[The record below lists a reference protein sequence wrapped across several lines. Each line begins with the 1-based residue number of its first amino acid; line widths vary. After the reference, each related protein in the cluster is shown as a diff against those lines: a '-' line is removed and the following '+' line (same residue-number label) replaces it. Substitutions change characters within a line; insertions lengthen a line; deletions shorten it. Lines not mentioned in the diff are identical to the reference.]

1 MTISELSDED
11 VLNFLMTSEFTDD
24 YSPAELKYLLV
35 KWRYFYRLSQG
46 RSEQIKIKGEGDIQQ
61 LEYDKELLNT
71 TIGQLSMRIIEKDDL
86 INSLKDRDLT
96 WSERWSGKII
106 LTKDENKRL

>member
-46 RSEQIKIKGEGDIQQ
+46 RNEQIKVKGEGDIQQ
-61 LEYDKELLNT
+61 LENEKNILNN
-71 TIGQLSMRIIEKDDL
+71 TISQLSSRVLEKDSL
-86 INSLKDRDLT
+86 INSLRNRDLT
-96 WSERWSGKII
+96 WKERFSGKII
-106 LTKDENKRL
+106 LTNDENKSL

>member
-1 MTISELSDED
+1 MTISELNDED

-46 RSEQIKIKGEGDIQQ
+46 RNEQIKTKAEGDIQL
-61 LEYDKELLNT
+61 LENEKELLNNK
-71 TIGQLSMRIIEKDDL
+71 ISNLSFRIVEKDDL
-86 INSLKDRDLT
+86 ITSLKNRDLT
-96 WSERWSGKII
+96 WGERWSGKII
-106 LTKDENKRL
+106 LTQDENKRL

>member
-46 RSEQIKIKGEGDIQQ
+46 RNEQIKLKSEGDIQE
-61 LEYDKELLNT
+61 LENQKTILDNT
-71 TIGQLSMRIIEKDDL
+71 ISQLSIRVLEKDNL
-86 INSLKDRDLT
+86 INSLKNRDLT
-96 WSERWSGKII
+96 WKERWSGKII
-106 LTKDENKRL
+106 LTEDENKRL

>member
-46 RSEQIKIKGEGDIQQ
+46 RNEQIKVKGEGDIQQ
-61 LEYDKELLNT
+61 LENEKVVLNN
-71 TIGQLSMRIIEKDDL
+71 TISQLSLRVLEKDNL
-86 INSLKDRDLT
+86 INSIRNRDLT
-96 WSERWSGKII
+96 WKERFSGKII
-106 LTKDENKRL
+106 LTNDENKSL

>member
-11 VLNFLMTSEFTDD
+11 VLNFLMTSEFSDD

-46 RSEQIKIKGEGDIQQ
+46 RNEQIRVKCEGDIQE
-61 LEYDKELLNT
+61 LENQKTILNN
-71 TIGQLSMRIIEKDDL
+71 TISQLSLRVLEKDNL
-86 INSLKDRDLT
+86 INSLRNRDLT
-96 WSERWSGKII
+96 WKERWKGKII
-106 LTKDENKRL
+106 LTKDEDKSL